1 MYYCCVLL
9 RFNNSN
15 KRPFPTEYSEL
26 QQFLNS
32 ENVPARVS
40 WSLRRATP
48 LALFRRWF
56 FDESFSECYAI
67 ASWSNTIIF
76 IDVIITLNKLDQL
89 AEWPI
94 VWERRTKALSHT
106 RGGGHIECY
115 FYGYWSH
122 IACVN
127 IIIIVN
133 FYYYYQPQNDN
144 CHHIPRHIIPCDE
157 SYHDRGAW
165 GGLEGVQWILYDYLA
180 RQWRG
185 LEDQRGKRGISP
197 SLMFDDLMILYINIS
212 SSSPPSMIVCETW

>member
-67 ASWSNTIIF
+67 ASWSNTIIL
-76 IDVIITLNKLDQL
+76 IVVIITLNKLDQL

-94 VWERRTKALSHT
+94 VWELRTKALSHT
-106 RGGGHIECY
+106 RGGGHRGLLLCLLVA
-115 FYGYWSH
+115 H
-122 IACVN
+122 CVN

-133 FYYYYQPQNDN
+133 LYYYYQPQNDN

-165 GGLEGVQWILYDYLA
+165 GGVGGGAV
-180 RQWRG
+180 
-185 LEDQRGKRGISP
+185 
-197 SLMFDDLMILYINIS
+197 NIIWL
-212 SSSPPSMIVCETW
+212 PGEQGAV

>member
-76 IDVIITLNKLDQL
+76 IVVIITLNKLDQL

-94 VWERRTKALSHT
+94 VWELRTKTLSHT
-106 RGGGHIECY
+106 RGGDTLSVTFMVIGRTLCQHY
-115 FYGYWSH
+115 HYSH
-122 IACVN
+122 SLLLSA
-127 IIIIVN
+127 
-133 FYYYYQPQNDN
+133 
-144 CHHIPRHIIPCDE
+144 
-157 SYHDRGAW
+157 
-165 GGLEGVQWILYDYLA
+165 
-180 RQWRG
+180 
-185 LEDQRGKRGISP
+185 P
-197 SLMFDDLMILYINIS
+197 SLKLSYLNLMKYFKDKTLI
-212 SSSPPSMIVCETW
+212 